1 MSFEYGVFDHI
12 EHLPG
17 VPLDQLYRDRLTQL
31 EALDQAGFFAYHL
44 AEHHTPA
51 VHSMAPSQN
60 VFLAAASQRTSRLR
74 FGPGVYV
81 LPLHHPLR
89 LIEEVSMLDSLS
101 EGRVEIGVGR
111 GGVLEAYF
119 WGQESD
125 PETNQARYDET
136 LEILVRGLSSET
148 LSYEGRFWQFD
159 EAPMRLG
166 PIQQP
171 YPPLWY
177 MRNPETAAQ
186 HGMNCIVV
194 GSVDTLEANVIRY
207 RRLWDHYQG
216 EGALTAQG
224 TVPKLGLVVHT
235 VVAETDEAAIEAAG
249 PAWESYRWNLGT
261 PRRLEAERR
270 QLTQFLGRSDSGD
283 GPTGSPDRHK
293 AVDERRDLE
302 QALEQL
308 SEDERQTRRQRRR
321 LPGEIAGG
329 VMAGSSASIRTFM
342 EEYVSTGANYIVC
355 SFQWGSLSHE
365 QAMRSI
371 DLWANE
377 VMPAFAG

>member
-1 MSFEYGVFDHI
+1 
-12 EHLPG
+12 
-17 VPLDQLYRDRLTQL
+17 
-31 EALDQAGFFAYHL
+31 
-44 AEHHTPA
+44 
-51 VHSMAPSQN
+51 
-60 VFLAAASQRTSRLR
+60 
-74 FGPGVYV
+74 
-81 LPLHHPLR
+81 
-89 LIEEVSMLDSLS
+89 MLDSLS

-111 GGVLEAYF
+111 GGVREAYF

-171 YPPLWY
+171 YLPLWY

-270 QLTQFLGRSDSGD
+270 QLTQFLGRSDF
-283 GPTGSPDRHK
+283 R
-293 AVDERRDLE
+293 
-302 QALEQL
+302 
-308 SEDERQTRRQRRR
+308 
-321 LPGEIAGG
+321 
-329 VMAGSSASIRTFM
+329 
-342 EEYVSTGANYIVC
+342 
-355 SFQWGSLSHE
+355 
-365 QAMRSI
+365 
-371 DLWANE
+371 
-377 VMPAFAG
+377 